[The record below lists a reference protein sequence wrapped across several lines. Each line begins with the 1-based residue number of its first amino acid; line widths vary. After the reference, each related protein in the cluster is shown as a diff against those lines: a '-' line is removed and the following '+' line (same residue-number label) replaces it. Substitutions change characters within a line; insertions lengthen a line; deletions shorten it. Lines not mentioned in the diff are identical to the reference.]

1 MGGVLENS
9 RICDHTE
16 PPYGRLRKTLKYK
29 VKYSEKMVDTA
40 SVEFKEIKLD
50 VEKKVSATII
60 DVLNNCIVPCLWQ
73 QYVRIYSVYLRLT

>member
-50 VEKKVSATII
+50 VEKKVSATIRTY
-60 DVLNNCIVPCLWQ
+60 NP
-73 QYVRIYSVYLRLT
+73 

>member
-9 RICDHTE
+9 RICDYTE

-50 VEKKVSATII
+50 VEKKVSATIRP
-60 DVLNNCIVPCLWQ
+60 CIFRIVFTA
-73 QYVRIYSVYLRLT
+73 YVVRIQLH